1 MTFLFQRTNS
11 FGLNRITL
19 SVTLVTLTVMACK
32 FFLGTAFILDMF
44 IGAVLGVLVAW
55 HVLRLESNPDVDVD
69 KLLSSKSVWFTMT
82 AITAVISVIWPLPVF
97 TSWLAILITASA
109 LVMTFKESEIRFE
122 RQQMLFVILALLLVE
137 QLYLY
142 LGTTVSFSGFWSLVF
157 NTFHYP
163 LLMLTFI
170 ILARKL
176 TYGRSVKQNA

>member
-1 MTFLFQRTNS
+1 
-11 FGLNRITL
+11 
-19 SVTLVTLTVMACK
+19 MACK

-69 KLLSSKSVWFTMT
+69 KLLSSQSVWFTMT
-82 AITAVISVIWPLPVF
+82 AITAVLSVIWPLPVF

-163 LLMLTFI
+163 LLMFI
-170 ILARKL
+170 FVILSRKL
-176 TYGRSVKQNA
+176 ITESKIDVAKQ

>member
-1 MTFLFQRTNS
+1 M
-11 FGLNRITL
+11 
-19 SVTLVTLTVMACK
+19 
-32 FFLGTAFILDMF
+32 
-44 IGAVLGVLVAW
+44 LGVLVAW
-55 HVLRLESNPDVDVD
+55 HVLRLESNPDMDVD

-97 TSWLAILITASA
+97 TNWLAILITASA

-163 LLMLTFI
+163 LLMI
-170 ILARKL
+170 IFVILSRKL
-176 TYGRSVKQNA
+176 ITESEIDVAKQ

>member
-1 MTFLFQRTNS
+1 
-11 FGLNRITL
+11 
-19 SVTLVTLTVMACK
+19 
-32 FFLGTAFILDMF
+32 MF

-55 HVLRLESNPDVDVD
+55 HVLRLESNPDMDVD

-163 LLMLTFI
+163 LLMFI
-170 ILARKL
+170 FVILSRKL
-176 TYGRSVKQNA
+176 ITESEIGVAKQ